1 VPVDRIMRFADP
13 PLAERSWTSD
23 QARATVVRRDD
34 GDATLEDIVITAAV
48 ADGAD
53 ANAVSWDAWRRDD
66 GRWSVVAAY
75 SIDGSDRIVTWVYD
89 ARVRSVHADDEAAR
103 RLSGDD
109 KVVPLHSA
117 RSASRATLIVAR
129 EEPEPEVEIIDVVD
143 IEMDEQ
149 GELIEVVESI
159 EVIDVEPEQPAK
171 GKKGRRASVPSWDE
185 ILFGAGQPDA

>member
-1 VPVDRIMRFADP
+1 MRFAGP

-23 QARATVVRRDD
+23 QARATTVRRDD
-34 GDATLEDIVITAAV
+34 GDATLEDIVLAA
-48 ADGAD
+48 AAAEGAD
-53 ANAVSWDAWRRDD
+53 AGTVSWDSWRRDD

-89 ARVRSVHADDEAAR
+89 ARVRSVHPDDDAAR

-117 RSASRATLIVAR
+117 RSAARATLIVAR
-129 EEPEPEVEIIDVVD
+129 EEPEPDVEIIDVVD
-143 IEMDEQ
+143 VEIDEQ
-149 GELIEVVESI
+149 GELIDVVESI
-159 EVIDVEPEQPAK
+159 EVIDIQPEQPTK

>member
-1 VPVDRIMRFADP
+1 MRFAGP
-13 PLAERSWTSD
+13 PLAERTWTSD
-23 QARATVVRRDD
+23 QARATIVRAAD
-34 GDATLEDIVITAAV
+34 GDATLEDVVLAAAV

-53 ANAVSWDAWRRDD
+53 PGAVSWDSWRRDD

-75 SIDGSDRIVTWVYD
+75 SIDGSDRIVTWIYD
-89 ARVRSVHADDEAAR
+89 PRVRSVNPDDDAAR

-117 RSASRATLIVAR
+117 RSAGRATLIVAR
-129 EEPEPEVEIIDVVD
+129 EEPEPPVEIIDVVD
-143 IEMDEQ
+143 VEQ

-159 EVIDVEPEQPAK
+159 EVIDVEPEQPTK

-185 ILFGAGQPDA
+185 ILFGAGSADVGGQPEA